1 MGWLGPTMR
10 CSLRTGR
17 ASTTTG
23 QWVLGKSIT
32 KCYRPGDSAS
42 VLQYS
47 ELLAVIQITLI
58 LCHTEVSMSA
68 KLEKLLEKEAQ
79 LKAQIQQAK
88 AAEKTL
94 ERKRDTRRKIL
105 VGSAVLARVESGRW
119 PKEDLLSM
127 MDGFLTR
134 ENERDLFELDES
146 GADRAETAIEAE
158 TVKQKAA
165 VDGETETAGKK
176 LGKARLQKADKL
188 PSRKLPESNLDIEKE
203 FNL

>member
-1 MGWLGPTMR
+1 
-10 CSLRTGR
+10 
-17 ASTTTG
+17 
-23 QWVLGKSIT
+23 
-32 KCYRPGDSAS
+32 
-42 VLQYS
+42 
-47 ELLAVIQITLI
+47 
-58 LCHTEVSMSA
+58 MSA

-88 AAEKTL
+88 AAERTL

-119 PKEDLLSM
+119 PKADLLSM

-146 GADRAETAIEAE
+146 GADKAETAIEAE
-158 TVKQKAA
+158 PVKQKAA
-165 VDGETETAGKK
+165 VDGEAVTAGKK
-176 LGKARLQKADKL
+176 LGKARPQKTDNP